1 LDWWNIPGEHTEWE
15 WAAQVAMYDVSP
27 FGERRQ
33 DLRAGYHTAHMIAAQ
48 ATELDD
54 HLFGEMID
62 QMISYLPCDRDD
74 GEETADM
81 DALARMKRSQ

>member
-1 LDWWNIPGEHTEWE
+1 
-15 WAAQVAMYDVSP
+15 MYDVSP

-33 DLRAGYHTAHMIAAQ
+33 DLRSGLHASHMVAAQ
-48 ATELDD
+48 AAEMDDDEFSELI
-54 HLFGEMID
+54 GN
-62 QMISYLPCDRDD
+62 MISYLPCDKDD